1 GPWTAAV
8 VCSSVVVGAHPTLSV
23 PSVKFSLSGKTSSFM
38 ATTTNAASRPYDIIV
53 FGASGFT
60 GQFVVEE
67 VARTVADG
75 PKGTLKWAIAGRSR
89 QRLEKVLEQSA
100 AKPELMSEVEIILA
114 DVCEMDSLVT
124 MCKQGVI
131 VLNCVGPYRFYGEP
145 VVKACV
151 ENGAHYM
158 DICGEPQ
165 FLEGM
170 QLKYHSQAADNGVY
184 VIGSCGFDSIP
195 ADMGVLFTRDHFKG
209 TLTTVESFLT
219 IRTGPE
225 GGCIHDGTW
234 QSAIY
239 GFADSDKLRALRK
252 KTGYKSM
259 PVVGE
264 KIKRRSTLFFSK
276 EIEQYAVPFM
286 GADHSVVKRTQHFL
300 HTEYQES
307 PVQYGAHV
315 GVGGISSLVK
325 LLFAGILFWFMVK
338 FAFGRK
344 MLIKFPEFFSFGVFS
359 KVGPSRKQMD
369 DSSFCFTFFGEG
381 YTEGQDPTQG
391 KPNARIRTQVKGPD
405 AGYVATPIAMVQAA
419 ITLLNEPKSLPKT
432 GGVYTPG
439 AAFAKTT
446 LVDRLNK
453 RGFQFSVM
461 TSPQA

>member
-1 GPWTAAV
+1 MATI
-8 VCSSVVVGAHPTLSV
+8 S
-23 PSVKFSLSGKTSSFM
+23 TSS
-38 ATTTNAASRPYDIIV
+38 SRPYHIIV

-67 VARTVADG
+67 VARTTAEG
-75 PKGTLKWAIAGRSR
+75 PAGTLKWAIAGRSR
-89 QRLEKVLEQSA
+89 PKLEKVLDQA
-100 AKPELMSEVEIILA
+100 AGALSKPELKSEVEIIVA
-114 DVCEMDSLVT
+114 DVGEEESLAA

-151 ENGAHYM
+151 ENGTHCI

-170 QLKYHSQAADNGVY
+170 QLNYHNQAAEKGVY

-195 ADMGVLFTRDHFKG
+195 ADMGVLFTRDQFKG
-209 TLTTVESFLT
+209 TLTAVESFLT
-219 IRTGPE
+219 ISTGPE

-239 GFADSDKLRALRK
+239 GFADSVKLRSLRK
-252 KTGYKSM
+252 KFGYK
-259 PVVGE
+259 PLPTVGSR
-264 KIKRRSTLFFSK
+264 IKRRSALFFSK
-276 EIEQYAVPFM
+276 EIDQYAVPFM
-286 GADHSVVKRTQHFL
+286 GADPSVVKRTQRYL
-300 HTEYQES
+300 HEEHQES
-307 PVQYGAHV
+307 PVQYGAYA
-315 GVGGISSLVK
+315 GVGGIASVVK
-325 LLFAGILFWFMVK
+325 LLFAGMLFWFMVK
-338 FAFGRK
+338 FSFGRNL
-344 MLIKFPEFFSFGVFS
+344 LIKFPELFSFGVFS
-359 KVGPSRKQMD
+359 KEGPTKKQME

-381 YTEGQDPTQG
+381 YTEGQDPMQG
-391 KPNARIRTQVKGPD
+391 KPNAKIRTQVKGAE

-432 GGVYTPG
+432 GGVYSPG

-453 RGFQFSVM
+453 HGFQFSVV
-461 TSPQA
+461 TGPEA